1 MKKILLTLISVFTVL
16 SIQAQFKSLASFKN
30 DTTAFIVHNFME
42 NGASYKGKTL
52 KEVTK
57 DLGLAI
63 KHYYYSFDYSTGK
76 LDGVYISIYPEAKSR
91 YLIQKDLD
99 NNAICITWENL
110 VQEDLIKGLYRNWPA
125 VYERIKD
132 LKIKNVIVPIG
143 RKSIYYDKYNKDTQT
158 RSSEVPSFINL
169 TPVEN
174 FVPLTDEMI
183 LDYAKKQKEQNSQKD
198 K

>member
-1 MKKILLTLISVFTVL
+1 
-16 SIQAQFKSLASFKN
+16 
-30 DTTAFIVHNFME
+30 ME
-42 NGASYKGKTL
+42 NGVSYKGKTL

-63 KHYYYSFDYSTGK
+63 KHYYYSFDYNTGK
-76 LDGVYISIYPEAKSR
+76 ISGIYLSIYPYSRFR
-91 YLIQKDLD
+91 YLIDKELD
-99 NNAICITWENL
+99 DNAICVSWENL
-110 VQEDLIKGLYRNWPA
+110 IQEDLLKGLSRSWSAN
-125 VYERIKD
+125 YERIKD

-158 RSSEVPSFINL
+158 RSSEVPSFIDL
-169 TPVEN
+169 TPIEN

-183 LDYAKKQKEQNSQKD
+183 LDYAKKQKEQNGQKD